1 MEKIE
6 DLTRDIINDMD
17 ELTDWVSKQMDD
29 GMLLSMDSEEFIM
42 FQKMFNMFEKTKEFA
57 LLMAKKMDRQ
67 EEILCRLDRYL
78 DEEYRS
84 KAARELQ

>member
-6 DLTRDIINDMD
+6 DVTRDIINDMD
-17 ELTDWVSKQMDD
+17 ELTDWVSKQMGV

-78 DEEYRS
+78 DEQYRS

>member
-17 ELTDWVSKQMDD
+17 ELTDWVSKQWDVR
-29 GMLLSMDSEEFIM
+29 MLLNMGSEEFIM
-42 FQKMFNMFEKTKEFA
+42 FQKMFNMFEKTKEFT

-67 EEILCRLDRYL
+67 EEVLARLDRYL
-78 DEEYRS
+78 DEQERS
-84 KAARELQ
+84 KCRNRE